1 MALAKLPKAFGLA
14 GNFKKGYFPHLFNT
28 LENQQYVGPLPSAE
42 FYGPNQM
49 KPEDRHTFLNWHQ
62 EHQNDVFNFQ
72 EEIVAYCKSDVEIL
86 MRACLS
92 FRSMLLNECK
102 VCPFTEAT
110 TIASACNKVFARNYL
125 EADTIAVIPRGGYRL
140 ADNQSVIALQWLLWE
155 ENVRGITIHH
165 AGTGREHLVGGGLK
179 VDGFNEEQRQVFEF
193 HGCYFHGCT
202 SCFKFHR
209 DTSIGGDKMDTM
221 RNRYEA
227 TTIKTTR
234 LRNLGFEVIEM
245 WECNFRALLKQSCE
259 VRDFVENHPVLAT
272 SPLNPRDGFYGGR
285 TGNTVTYYK
294 CNEGERIKYI
304 DVCSLYPFVCKYG
317 RFPLGHPTIYVGSAA
332 RDIDLS
338 TVDGMVKCKILPPAQ
353 LYHPVLPVR
362 MKGKLMFALCNS
374 CGESSQQRECC
385 HTEEERLFTGTWV
398 IAEVVKALEK
408 GYRIVEVFEVW
419 TYETRQY
426 NHAAGQPGLFIEMM
440 NKFIKIKQEA
450 SVWPADCIND
460 VVKQQQYLVDFE
472 EAEKVK
478 LTPERIENNPG
489 LRSLAK
495 LMLNSFWG
503 KFGQRENQPQTTIVN
518 DPQECFDLL
527 AHPSKNVN
535 SITPVNEQ
543 TVVINWE
550 YADEAVE
557 SLPTVNVVIA
567 AFVTAQARLK
577 LYEYLEMLDTRVL
590 YYDTDS
596 VIYVSSN
603 HFPDP
608 PTGKFIGDMTDELE
622 VYGIG
627 SYITEF
633 VSGGPK
639 NYAYSVWSTTKQC
652 IEHVCKVKGIALTY
666 SASQFI
672 NYGKIKQMVL
682 EKTDPIRLTSMNFVR
697 TKDHRVVTKEETKT
711 YRTNSTKRLF
721 MDDNSS
727 RPFGYKIPRN

>member
-179 VDGFNEEQRQVFEF
+179 VDGFNEEQRQ
-193 HGCYFHGCT
+193 
-202 SCFKFHR
+202 
-209 DTSIGGDKMDTM
+209 
-221 RNRYEA
+221 
-227 TTIKTTR
+227 
-234 LRNLGFEVIEM
+234 
-245 WECNFRALLKQSCE
+245 SCE

-398 IAEVVKALEK
+398 IAEVLKALEK

-426 NHAAGQPGLFIEMM
+426 NHAASQPGLFTEMM

-450 SVWPADCIND
+450 SGWPADCIND

-478 LTPERIENNPG
+478 LTPERVENNPRQINVEFV
-489 LRSLAK
+489 L
-495 LMLNSFWG
+495 G
-503 KFGQRENQPQTTIVN
+503 K
-518 DPQECFDLL
+518 ECFDLL

-557 SLPTVNVVIA
+557 SLLTVNVVIA

-652 IEHVCKVKGIALTY
+652 IEHRGGACSLADKG
-666 SASQFI
+666 QQPP
-672 NYGKIKQMVL
+672 KQMGGTCRQGRDVTPTL
-682 EKTDPIRLTSMNFVR
+682 FV
-697 TKDHRVVTKEETKT
+697 
-711 YRTNSTKRLF
+711 
-721 MDDNSS
+721 SS
-727 RPFGYKIPRN
+727 GPLAPEGRGES

>member
-1 MALAKLPKAFGLA
+1 
-14 GNFKKGYFPHLFNT
+14 
-28 LENQQYVGPLPSAE
+28 
-42 FYGPNQM
+42 
-49 KPEDRHTFLNWHQ
+49 
-62 EHQNDVFNFQ
+62 
-72 EEIVAYCKSDVEIL
+72 
-86 MRACLS
+86 
-92 FRSMLLNECK
+92 MLLNECN

-125 EADTIAVIPRGGYRL
+125 EADTIAVIPCGGYRL

-209 DTSIGGDKMDTM
+209 DTSIGGGKMDTM

-234 LRNLGFEVIEM
+234 LRNFGFEVIEM
-245 WECNFRALLKQSCE
+245 WECNFRTLLKQSCE

-285 TGNTVTYYK
+285 TGNK
-294 CNEGERIKYI
+294 CNEGGRIKYI

-332 RDIDLS
+332 WDIDLS

-374 CGESSQQRECC
+374 CGESSQQQV
-385 HTEEERLFTGTWV
+385 L
-398 IAEVVKALEK
+398 KALEK

-426 NHAAGQPGLFIEMM
+426 NHAAGQPGLFTEMI

-450 SVWPADCIND
+450 SGWPADCVND

-557 SLPTVNVVIA
+557 SLPTMNVVIA

-596 VIYVSSN
+596 VIYVSNN

-639 NYAYSVWSTTKQC
+639 NYAYSVWSTTK
-652 IEHVCKVKGIALTY
+652 
-666 SASQFI
+666 
-672 NYGKIKQMVL
+672 
-682 EKTDPIRLTSMNFVR
+682 
-697 TKDHRVVTKEETKT
+697 
-711 YRTNSTKRLF
+711 
-721 MDDNSS
+721 
-727 RPFGYKIPRN
+727 